1 MKGWAVTASDPA
13 GGSARYRVEAVSRAA
28 QLLTALRRAPGSSP
42 QALAAIAETP
52 LTFTETA
59 LKTLER
65 QGLVRR
71 IEDGSWALGLSWL
84 RLADVKRRQLDLRDV
99 AGPIMRRMRDDVDET
114 VILAIRRGDRRVN
127 IDYVESTQA
136 IRRITQFG
144 FEMPLHIGATGR
156 VLLCT
161 LSHDE
166 LGEYFA
172 TLATN
177 KGRAAK
183 LLDIDRYMA
192 DVAMVRKVGHF
203 MARGEITA
211 DTASV
216 SAPVRDHTGAV
227 IAALTVSAPADRFS
241 AGLEKACIESVH
253 SGAADLSRLLGY
265 VEPETAPLRS

>member
-1 MKGWAVTASDPA
+1 VTVQDPA

-28 QLLTALRRAPGSSP
+28 NLLTALRRGPAASLGN
-42 QALAAIAETP
+42 LAAAADTP
-52 LTFTETA
+52 LPFTDTA
-59 LKTLER
+59 LKTMQR
-65 QGLVRR
+65 HGLVRQLD
-71 IEDGSWALGLSWL
+71 DGSWALGLSWL
-84 RLADVKRRQLDLRDV
+84 RLADVKRRQLDLREI
-99 AGPIMRRMRDDVDET
+99 ALPIMRRMRDDVDET
-114 VILAIRRGDRRVN
+114 VILAIRRGSRRVN

-144 FEMPLHIGATGR
+144 FEMPLHVGATGR

-161 LSHDE
+161 LSQDE

-172 TLATN
+172 TLATS

-183 LLDIDRYMA
+183 LVDIDRIME
-192 DVAMVRKVGHF
+192 DVASVSTTGHF
-203 MARGEITA
+203 VAKGEITA

-241 AGLEKACIESVH
+241 PGLEKACIESVH
-253 SGAADLSRLLGY
+253 SGAAELSRLLGY
-265 VEPETAPLRS
+265 VEPEAVPARP